1 MTGDAR
7 AVGYINQ
14 YHQVNLGTLDRP
26 TMQKCYLFHC
36 LQCGETYAAQ
46 SQMYRRRCP
55 SLVCR
60 QYDWGKGEQ
69 SKVTLTADER
79 PASVDGRRREA
90 IKRLEARLDSLGRDV
105 GIVPYY

>member
-14 YHQVNLGTLDRP
+14 YHQVNLGTINRP
-26 TMQKCYLFHC
+26 RMKKCYLMHC
-36 LQCGETYAAQ
+36 LQCGETHAAQ

-60 QYDWGKGEQ
+60 QYDWGKGKQ
-69 SKVTLTADER
+69 SNVALTPDEC
-79 PASVDGRRREA
+79 PPSVDGRRREA
-90 IKRLEARLDSLGRDV
+90 IKLLAARLDKLGENAAA
-105 GIVPYY
+105 